1 MSSAERSDDM
11 IVIEGGVHRRPL
23 LRHGSWPLV
32 VSITKRE
39 FGTRY
44 RQGALHVAWL
54 VIQPALLIAVYS
66 LVFKGI
72 LRVGTK
78 DIPYLAFIVTGFVPW
93 RFFSGS
99 LGSIGAISENPSLI
113 SKIYF
118 PREVIPMANSFIGLP
133 ELFVGIFIMIGV
145 ALAQGFPPSVYL
157 VSLPLSCTLVV
168 LCSLNLT
175 VVLTAVAV
183 FLRDLNQG
191 LPVALMVIFFAT
203 PIMYPQELVPSSLA
217 WLNAVNP
224 LAVAIAGIRAA
235 VLEGEWPQWGLL
247 ALHIAIAA
255 VGVGASF
262 AYMRSVEHRMPDIA

>member
-1 MSSAERSDDM
+1 M
-11 IVIEGGVHRRPL
+11 VVVEGGVHRRPL
-23 LRHGSWPLV
+23 LRHGWWPLV

-72 LRVGTK
+72 LRVGTT

-93 RFFSGS
+93 RFFSGA

-118 PREVIPMANSFIGLP
+118 PREVIPMANTFVGLP
-133 ELFVGIFIMIGV
+133 ELFVGMLILLCV
-145 ALAQGFPPSVYL
+145 ALAQGFPLSIYFVA
-157 VSLPLSCTLVV
+157 LPLSLVLLV

-235 VLEGEWPQWGLL
+235 VLEGQWPQWGLL

-255 VGVGASF
+255 AGVGASF